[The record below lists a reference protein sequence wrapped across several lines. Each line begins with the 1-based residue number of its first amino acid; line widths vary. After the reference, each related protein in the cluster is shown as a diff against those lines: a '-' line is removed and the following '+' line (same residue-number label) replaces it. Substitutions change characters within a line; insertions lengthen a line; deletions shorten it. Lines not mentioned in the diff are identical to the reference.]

1 MRVYIGFDDTDT
13 VGAER
18 GTGKVA
24 RWFED
29 KLPAGCRLW
38 GVVRQQL
45 LRHDS
50 IAYTSHNSAACI
62 VVHMADTCLLDKII
76 TRAAEHLESNSL
88 QGSDP
93 GLCVAGEGNG
103 KLAELIDFGHMC
115 TRQVVTQRNAL
126 QATAKVHL
134 TGHGGTNDGIIG
146 AAAAVGLTASGW
158 CGRLIEFGRL
168 RDLPNIVRVADLQSL
183 GMFVVSLDRDAKVVA
198 PEDFVV
204 TKGWLRPR
212 LWGNRA
218 VVGVIPNGNG
228 TWESLGERR
237 KKARGE

>member
-13 VGAER
+13 VGADR

-29 KLPAGCRLW
+29 RLPEGCRLW

-45 LRHDS
+45 LRHES
-50 IAYTSHNSAACI
+50 IPYTSHNSAACI
-62 VVHMADTCLLDKII
+62 VVDMADPCLLDMVIP
-76 TRAAEHLESNSL
+76 RAAEHLESNSL

-93 GLCVAGEGNG
+93 GLCVAGDCDG
-103 KLAELIDFGHMC
+103 KLAELTVFGRMC
-115 TRQVVTQRNAL
+115 TRRVVTQREAL
-126 QATAKVHL
+126 EATAKVHL

-168 RDLPNIVRVADLQSL
+168 RDFPDIVQVSDLESSDIS
-183 GMFVVSLDRDAKVVA
+183 VVSLDRDARVPA
-198 PEDFVV
+198 PEDFVL

-218 VVGVIPNGNG
+218 VVGVVPNGNG
-228 TWESLGERR
+228 TWESLGQRRR
-237 KKARGE
+237 KARRE

>member
-29 KLPAGCRLW
+29 KLPEGCRLW
-38 GVVRQQL
+38 GVIRQQL

-62 VVHMADTCLLDKII
+62 VVHMADTCLLDEVIA
-76 TRAAEHLESNSL
+76 RAAEHLESNSL

-103 KLAELIDFGHMC
+103 RLAELIDFGHMC
-115 TRQVVTQRNAL
+115 TRQVVTQRNAV
-126 QATAKVHL
+126 QATAQVHL

-168 RDLPNIVRVADLQSL
+168 RDIPNIVRVADLQNL
-183 GMFVVSLDRDAKVVA
+183 DIFVVSLDRDAKVPA

-218 VVGVIPNGNG
+218 VVGVVPKGNG
-228 TWESLGERR
+228 AWESLGERR
-237 KKARGE
+237 KKAREA

>member
-13 VGAER
+13 VGANQ

-29 KLPAGCRLW
+29 TLPEGCHLW

-45 LRHDS
+45 FRHDS
-50 IAYTSHNSAACI
+50 IPYTSHNSAACI
-62 VVHMADTCLLDKII
+62 VVDMADPCVLDEVIV
-76 TRAAEHLESNSL
+76 RAAKHLESNSL

-93 GLCVAGEGNG
+93 GLCVAGECNG
-103 KLAELIDFGHMC
+103 KLAELTDFGHMC
-115 TRQVVTQRNAL
+115 TRKVVTQREAL
-126 QATAKVHL
+126 EAAGKVHL

-168 RDLPNIVRVADLQSL
+168 RDFPDIVRVSDLEGSDI
-183 GMFVVSLDRDAKVVA
+183 FVVSLDRDAKVVA
-198 PEDFVV
+198 PEDLVV

-218 VVGVIPNGNG
+218 VVGVVPNGNG

-237 KKARGE
+237 RKAQRD

>member
-29 KLPAGCRLW
+29 KLPEGCRLW
-38 GVVRQQL
+38 GVIRQQL

-62 VVHMADTCLLDKII
+62 VVHMADTCLLDEVIA
-76 TRAAEHLESNSL
+76 RAAEHLESNSL

-103 KLAELIDFGHMC
+103 RLAELIDFGHMC
-115 TRQVVTQRNAL
+115 TRQVVTQRNAV
-126 QATAKVHL
+126 QATVKVHL

-168 RDLPNIVRVADLQSL
+168 RDIPNIVRVADLQNL
-183 GMFVVSLDRDAKVVA
+183 DIFVVSLDRDAKVPA

-218 VVGVIPNGNG
+218 VVGVVPKGNG
-228 TWESLGERR
+228 AWESLGERR
-237 KKARGE
+237 KKAREA

>member
-29 KLPAGCRLW
+29 KLPEGCRLW

-45 LRHDS
+45 LRHGS

-62 VVHMADTCLLDKII
+62 VVDMADTCLLDEVI

-103 KLAELIDFGHMC
+103 RLAELIDFGHMC
-115 TRQVVTQRNAL
+115 TRQVVTQRNAV
-126 QATAKVHL
+126 QATVKVHL

-168 RDLPNIVRVADLQSL
+168 RDIPNIVRVADLQNL
-183 GMFVVSLDRDAKVVA
+183 DIFVVSLDRDAKVPA

-218 VVGVIPNGNG
+218 VVGVVPKGNG
-228 TWESLGERR
+228 AWESLGERR
-237 KKARGE
+237 KKAREA

>member
-29 KLPAGCRLW
+29 KLPEGCHLW

-50 IAYTSHNSAACI
+50 IPYTSHNSAACI
-62 VVHMADTCLLDKII
+62 VVDMADPCLLDEVIV
-76 TRAAEHLESNSL
+76 RAAKHLESNSL

-93 GLCVAGEGNG
+93 GLCVAGEFNR
-103 KLAELIDFGHMC
+103 KLSELTDFGHMC
-115 TRQVVTQRNAL
+115 TRQVVTQREAL
-126 QATAKVHL
+126 EAAAKVHL

-168 RDLPNIVRVADLQSL
+168 RDFPDIVMVSDLENSDI
-183 GMFVVSLDRDAKVVA
+183 FVVSLDRDAKVVA
-198 PEDFVV
+198 PEDLVV

-218 VVGVIPNGNG
+218 VVGVVPNGNG

-237 KKARGE
+237 RKAPRE

>member
-29 KLPAGCRLW
+29 KLPEGCRLW
-38 GVVRQQL
+38 GVIRKQL

-62 VVHMADTCLLDKII
+62 VVHMADTCLLDEVIA
-76 TRAAEHLESNSL
+76 RAAEHLESNSL

-103 KLAELIDFGHMC
+103 RLAELIDFGHMC
-115 TRQVVTQRNAL
+115 TRQVVTQRNAV
-126 QATAKVHL
+126 QATAQVHL

-168 RDLPNIVRVADLQSL
+168 RDIPNIVRVADLQNL
-183 GMFVVSLDRDAKVVA
+183 DIFVVSLDRDAKVPA

-218 VVGVIPNGNG
+218 VVGVVPKGNG
-228 TWESLGERR
+228 AWESLGERR
-237 KKARGE
+237 KKAREA